1 MVDNCVIY
9 MYDLLNFYFSTF
21 AFTIFIFCTRRFSVL
36 GDKHFVYV
44 PQRFLVVCV
53 ICICTAITN
62 SIRTTV

>member
-21 AFTIFIFCTRRFSVL
+21 AFTIFIFRTRRFSVL

-44 PQRFLVVCV
+44 PQRFLVVCHMYLYS
-53 ICICTAITN
+53 N
-62 SIRTTV
+62 NK